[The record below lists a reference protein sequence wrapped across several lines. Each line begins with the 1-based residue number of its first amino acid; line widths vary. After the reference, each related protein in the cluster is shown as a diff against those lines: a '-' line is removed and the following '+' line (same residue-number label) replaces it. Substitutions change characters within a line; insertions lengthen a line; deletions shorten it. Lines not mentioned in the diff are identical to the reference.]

1 MIKNILKSIK
11 AAIISLIVAFLF
23 VLLIS
28 CIVIKV
34 GKEKFEM
41 ATNLLQIITISE
53 NDVQTITPVLE
64 GDVLVNYPT
73 YGSKYANIKIESIN
87 VDLQVYYGATYN
99 ILKSGVAHDDISYF
113 PGEGGSV
120 VMAGHNFKSFLA
132 NLPKAEIGDEILL
145 DTTYG
150 IFKYE
155 IYETK
160 IIDETAT
167 EEVPIQ
173 KEKEILM
180 LYTCWPINNI
190 GHATQR
196 YVVYANLVEVE

>member
-1 MIKNILKSIK
+1 MKKIIKILK
-11 AAIISLIVAFLF
+11 ATIISILVAFL
-23 VLLIS
+23 LIS
-28 CIVIKV
+28 IISFITVKTC
-34 GKEKFEM
+34 KEKFEE
-41 ATNLLQIITISE
+41 ATGLLKLITVDETKIKTL
-53 NDVQTITPVLE
+53 DPKLE
-64 GDVLVNYPT
+64 GNVLVNYPT
-73 YGSKYANIKIESIN
+73 YGSKYATLKIDSIAIN
-87 VDLQVYYGATYN
+87 LPVYYGANYS
-99 ILKSGVAHDDISYF
+99 ILKSGIAHDNSSYF

-190 GHATQR
+190 GHATPR